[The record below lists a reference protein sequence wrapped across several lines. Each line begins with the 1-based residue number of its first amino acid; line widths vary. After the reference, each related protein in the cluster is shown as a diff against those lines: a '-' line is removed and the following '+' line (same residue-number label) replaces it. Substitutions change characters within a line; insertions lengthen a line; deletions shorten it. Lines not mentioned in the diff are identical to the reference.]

1 MENLNKI
8 KIRKVSSKDIQN
20 IVDLH
25 RKVVSKTNAEQY
37 DKEVIEEW
45 LSQITPE
52 GVKYQLKDKTT
63 PWYLLELNSKIIGF
77 CQFSI
82 VEKTIFQLN
91 INPNYQGKGY
101 GKTLSNFMEKKF
113 RNAGVSNVELN
124 STLNALS
131 FYEKLGFK
139 VKNPIKY
146 KVIKCEMDMFEMVKD
161 FNSK

>member
-8 KIRKVSSKDIQN
+8 KIRKVSSKDIQK
-20 IVDLH
+20 ISDLH
-25 RKVVSKTNAEQY
+25 RKVVTKTNVKCYSKAII
-37 DKEVIEEW
+37 KEW

-91 INPNYQGKGY
+91 IDPNHQGKGY
-101 GKTLSNFMEKKF
+101 GKTLSNFMEKRF
-113 RNAGVSNVELN
+113 RNAGVSNVGLN

-131 FYEKLGFK
+131 FYKHLGFK

-146 KVIKCEMDMFEMVKD
+146 KVIKCEMDMFEMVKAL
-161 FNSK
+161 N